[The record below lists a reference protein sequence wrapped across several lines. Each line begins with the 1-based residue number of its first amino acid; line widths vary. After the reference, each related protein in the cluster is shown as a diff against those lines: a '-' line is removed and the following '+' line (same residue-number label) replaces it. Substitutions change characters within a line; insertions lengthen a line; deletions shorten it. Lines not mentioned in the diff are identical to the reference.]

1 MNVPAIFL
9 YLLLACLAAYL
20 LGSIPFGYVFA
31 KTFCGRDPRLEGSKN
46 VGATNV
52 ARLCG
57 LPFGILTLVC
67 DALKGL
73 LPTWYALAA
82 FDPRTASVVA
92 FCALLGHMYSPFL
105 RFRGGKAV
113 ATTVGVFIPLS
124 FPALLVS
131 AALCLAVIGLTR
143 IVSLGSLTLAA
154 SLPVCLAVLGRWDIF
169 PMAVVVMLVIFVKHR
184 ENIKRLLAG
193 TEKKLGR
200 RD

>member
-1 MNVPAIFL
+1 MEFL
-9 YLLLACLAAYL
+9 PIIPLCLGSYLI
-20 LGSIPFGYVFA
+20 GSIPFGYVIA
-31 KTFCGRDPRLEGSKN
+31 KSFCGRDPRVEGSKN

-73 LPTWYALAA
+73 LPTCYALSLLE
-82 FDPRTASVVA
+82 PQSASIVA

-105 RFRGGKAV
+105 RFKGGKAV

-124 FPALLVS
+124 FTALVIS
-131 AALCLAVIGLTR
+131 AALCLTVIGLTR

-154 SLPVCLAVLGRWDIF
+154 SLPICLAALGRWDIL
-169 PMAVVVMLVIFVKHR
+169 PMAVVVMIVIFVKHR
-184 ENIKRLLAG
+184 ENIKRLVTG
-193 TEKKLGR
+193 TEKKLGH

>member
-1 MNVPAIFL
+1 MDLTLTP
-9 YLLLACLAAYL
+9 LLLPLCAAAYL
-20 LGSIPFGYVFA
+20 IGSVPFGYVFA
-31 KTFCGRDPRLEGSKN
+31 KTFCGRDPRLEGSCN

-73 LPTWYALAA
+73 LPTWYALSLLGPESAA
-82 FDPRTASVVA
+82 LVG
-92 FCALLGHMYSPFL
+92 FCALLGHMYSVFL

-113 ATTVGVFIPLS
+113 ATTIGVFIPLC

-143 IVSLGSLTLAA
+143 LVSLGSLTLAA
-154 SLPVCLAVLGRWDIF
+154 SLPICLAAFGRWDIF
-169 PMAVVVMLVIFVKHR
+169 PMALVIAVIIFFKHR
-184 ENIKRLLAG
+184 ANIRRLLSG
-193 TEKKLGR
+193 TEKKLGQR
-200 RD
+200 N